1 MVFKI
6 KKEVKFVGNN
16 YQPTSFSE
24 RIHEIDGIRGF
35 ALLGI
40 LMMNIMSFAT
50 PMMQDGMEQQATER
64 FTGQYNEWSI
74 FFINTFVTTNF
85 YTMFSFLFGLGF
97 YIFLSRA
104 ENKVQSTNILFLR
117 RMGMLLIFGI
127 LHGVLLWYGDILWTY
142 AVTGVLLLFFYKLSP
157 KINLIIGVG
166 ILGVFTVFLLLMSL
180 LLFGVN
186 VPVEGAFSL
195 PFDMTET
202 IIDGSYSDLILINST
217 FLGISLMNIIFLV
230 PSVLAVFLIG
240 LYAGQKGIFN
250 NIDAHESLINK
261 VAAVGLGIG
270 LPIKILTGYAV
281 TYQSL
286 DTAWAM
292 LSMLSSTI
300 GGPLMSLGYIALFL
314 IIAGKVPA
322 MVKILQPVG
331 QMALT
336 NYIMQTVIMMIIFY
350 GFNLFNR
357 VDAVYF
363 IPIVLAVFAVQ
374 IIYSHLWMKV
384 FKFGPLEWVWRTVT
398 YLKILP
404 IKRR

>member
-1 MVFKI
+1 M
-6 KKEVKFVGNN
+6 GNN
-16 YQPTSFSE
+16 YQPISFSE

-50 PMMQDGMEQQATER
+50 PMMQDGMDQQATER

-104 ENKVQSTNILFLR
+104 QNKVQSTNVLFLR

-142 AVTGVLLLFFYKLSP
+142 AVTGILLLFFYKLPP
-157 KINLIIGVG
+157 KINLIIGVSL
-166 ILGVFTVFLLLMSL
+166 LGVFTVFLLLMSI

-186 VPVEGAFSL
+186 VPVEGAFPL

-202 IIDGSYSDLILINST
+202 IHEGSYSELIILNST

-230 PSVLAVFLIG
+230 PNVLAVFLIG
-240 LYAGQKGIFN
+240 LYAAQKGIFN
-250 NIDAHESLINK
+250 HLEENKGLINK
-261 VAAVGLGIG
+261 VAIVGLGIG
-270 LPIKILTGYAV
+270 LPVKILTGYAV

-286 DTAWAM
+286 DSAWSM
-292 LSMLSSTI
+292 LSMLSSTM

-314 IIAGKVPA
+314 IIVRKLPALVKV
-322 MVKILQPVG
+322 LQPVG

-363 IPIVLAVFAVQ
+363 IPIVLAVFIVQ
-374 IIYSHLWMKV
+374 VIYSHLWMRV
-384 FKFGPLEWVWRTVT
+384 FRFGPLEWIWRTVT
-398 YLKILP
+398 YLKVLP

>member
-1 MVFKI
+1 MN
-6 KKEVKFVGNN
+6 FVVNN
-16 YQPTSFSE
+16 YQPISFTD

-40 LMMNIMSFAT
+40 LMMNIMTFST

-64 FTGQYNEWSI
+64 FTGQYNELTI

-104 ENKVQSTNILFLR
+104 QNKVQSTNILFLR

-127 LHGVLLWYGDILWTY
+127 LHGVFLWYGDILWTY
-142 AVTGVLLLFFYKLSP
+142 AVTGIFLLFFYKLSP
-157 KINLIIGVG
+157 KLNLIISIA
-166 ILGVFTVFLLLMSL
+166 ILSVFTVFLLLMSI

-186 VPVEGAFSL
+186 IPVEGAFSL
-195 PFDMTET
+195 WFDMTET
-202 IIDGSYSDLILINST
+202 IHHGSYSELITINST
-217 FLGISLMNIIFLV
+217 FLGISLTNIIFLV
-230 PSVLAVFLIG
+230 PNVLAVFLLG
-240 LYAGQKGIFN
+240 LYAAQKGIFN
-250 NIDAHESLINK
+250 NLEKNKSLINK
-261 VAAVGLGIG
+261 VAVIGLGLG
-270 LPIKILTGYAV
+270 LPIKLLTGYAV

-292 LSMLSSTI
+292 LSMLSNTI

-314 IIAGKVPA
+314 IIVRRLPVI
-322 MVKILQPVG
+322 VKLLQPVG

-336 NYIMQTVIMMIIFY
+336 NYIMQTVIMLIIFY

-363 IPIVLAVFAVQ
+363 VPIVVAVFIVQ
-374 IIYSHLWMKV
+374 VIYSYLWMKV
-384 FKFGPLEWVWRTVT
+384 FRFGPLEWLWRTVT
-398 YLKILP
+398 YLKIMP
-404 IKRR
+404 IKR

>member
-1 MVFKI
+1 MKS
-6 KKEVKFVGNN
+6 N
-16 YQPTSFSE
+16 YQPISYSE

-50 PMMQDGMEQQATER
+50 PVVQDGMEQRVTER
-64 FTGQYNEWSI
+64 FTGQYNEWTI

-97 YIFLSRA
+97 YIFLTRA
-104 ENKVQSTNILFLR
+104 ENKVQSVNVLFMR
-117 RMGMLLIFGI
+117 RMGMLVIFGI

-142 AVTGVLLLFFYKLSP
+142 AVTGILLLFFYKLRP
-157 KINLIIGVG
+157 KINLIIGVS
-166 ILGVFTVFLLLMSL
+166 ILGVFTVFLLLMSI
-180 LLFGVN
+180 LLFAVN
-186 VPVEGAFSL
+186 LPVEGAFPL

-202 IIDGSYSDLILINST
+202 IHGGSYSELIALNST

-230 PSVLAVFLIG
+230 PTVLAVFLIG
-240 LYAGQKGIFN
+240 LYAAQRGIFN
-250 NIDAHESLINK
+250 NLEKNKGLINK
-261 VAAVGLGIG
+261 VAAVGLGVG
-270 LPIKILTGYAV
+270 LPVKILTGYAV

-286 DTAWAM
+286 DPAWAM
-292 LSMLSSTI
+292 LSTLSSTM

-314 IIAGKVPA
+314 IIARKLPAIVKV
-322 MVKILQPVG
+322 LQPVG

-336 NYIMQTVIMMIIFY
+336 NYIMQTVIMLIIFY

-374 IIYSHLWMKV
+374 VIYSYFWMKV
-384 FKFGPLEWVWRTVT
+384 FKFGPLEWIWRTVT
-398 YLKILP
+398 YLKVLS

>member
-1 MVFKI
+1 MV
-6 KKEVKFVGNN
+6 NN
-16 YQPTSFSE
+16 YQPISFSE

-50 PMMQDGMEQQATER
+50 PMMQDGMDQQATER

-104 ENKVQSTNILFLR
+104 QNKVQSTNVLFLR

-142 AVTGVLLLFFYKLSP
+142 AVTGILLLFFFKLPP
-157 KINLIIGVG
+157 KINLIIGVSL
-166 ILGVFTVFLLLMSL
+166 LGVFTVFLLLMSI

-186 VPVEGAFSL
+186 VPVEGAFPL

-202 IIDGSYSDLILINST
+202 IHEGSYSELIILNST

-230 PSVLAVFLIG
+230 PNVLAVFLIG
-240 LYAGQKGIFN
+240 LYAAQKGIFN
-250 NIDAHESLINK
+250 HLEENKGLINK
-261 VAAVGLGIG
+261 VAIVGLGIG
-270 LPIKILTGYAV
+270 LPVKILTGYAV

-286 DTAWAM
+286 DSAWSM
-292 LSMLSSTI
+292 LSMLSSTM

-314 IIAGKVPA
+314 IIVRKLPALVKV
-322 MVKILQPVG
+322 LQPVG

-363 IPIVLAVFAVQ
+363 IPIVLAVFIVQ
-374 IIYSHLWMKV
+374 VIYSHLWMRV
-384 FKFGPLEWVWRTVT
+384 FRFGPLEWIWRTVT
-398 YLKILP
+398 YLKVLP

>member
-1 MVFKI
+1 MV
-6 KKEVKFVGNN
+6 NN
-16 YQPTSFSE
+16 YQPISFSE

-50 PMMQDGMEQQATER
+50 PMMQDGMDQQATER

-104 ENKVQSTNILFLR
+104 QNKVQSTNVLFLR

-142 AVTGVLLLFFYKLSP
+142 AVTGILLLFFYKLPP
-157 KINLIIGVG
+157 KINLIIGVSL
-166 ILGVFTVFLLLMSL
+166 LGVFTVFLLLMSI

-186 VPVEGAFSL
+186 VPVEGTFPL

-202 IIDGSYSDLILINST
+202 IHEGSYSELIILNST

-230 PSVLAVFLIG
+230 PNVLAVFLIG
-240 LYAGQKGIFN
+240 LYAAQKGIFN
-250 NIDAHESLINK
+250 HLEENKGLINK
-261 VAAVGLGIG
+261 VAIVGLGIG
-270 LPIKILTGYAV
+270 LPVKILTGYAV

-286 DTAWAM
+286 DSAWSM
-292 LSMLSSTI
+292 LSMLSSTM

-314 IIAGKVPA
+314 IIVRKLPALVKV
-322 MVKILQPVG
+322 LQPVG

-363 IPIVLAVFAVQ
+363 IPIVLAVFIVQ
-374 IIYSHLWMKV
+374 VIYSHLWMRV
-384 FKFGPLEWVWRTVT
+384 FRFGPLEWIWRTVT
-398 YLKILP
+398 YLKVLP

>member
-1 MVFKI
+1 MV
-6 KKEVKFVGNN
+6 NN
-16 YQPTSFSE
+16 YQPISFSE

-50 PMMQDGMEQQATER
+50 PMMQDGMDQQATER

-104 ENKVQSTNILFLR
+104 QNKVQSTNVLFLR

-142 AVTGVLLLFFYKLSP
+142 AVTGILLLFFYKMPP
-157 KINLIIGVG
+157 KINLIIGVSL
-166 ILGVFTVFLLLMSL
+166 LGVFTVFLLLMSI

-186 VPVEGAFSL
+186 VPVEGAFPL

-202 IIDGSYSDLILINST
+202 IHEGSYSELIILNST

-230 PSVLAVFLIG
+230 PNVLAVFLIG
-240 LYAGQKGIFN
+240 LYAAQKGIFN
-250 NIDAHESLINK
+250 HLEENKGLINK
-261 VAAVGLGIG
+261 VAIVGLGIG
-270 LPIKILTGYAV
+270 LPVKILTGYAV

-286 DTAWAM
+286 DSAWSM
-292 LSMLSSTI
+292 LSMLSSTM

-314 IIAGKVPA
+314 IIVRKLPALVKV
-322 MVKILQPVG
+322 LQPVG

-363 IPIVLAVFAVQ
+363 IPIVLAVFIVQ
-374 IIYSHLWMKV
+374 VIYSHLWMRV
-384 FKFGPLEWVWRTVT
+384 FRFGPLEWIWRTVT
-398 YLKILP
+398 YLKVLP

>member
-1 MVFKI
+1 M
-6 KKEVKFVGNN
+6 KFVVNN

-50 PMMQDGMEQQATER
+50 PMMQDGMEQQTTER

-166 ILGVFTVFLLLMSL
+166 ILGIFTVFLLLMSL

-384 FKFGPLEWVWRTVT
+384 FKFGPLEWIWRTVT